1 MYKYNTCSLCLDYTY
16 RTPDHLARHSLY
28 IYSLFIYRAEADDQ
42 RKDEGEDEDGLQL
55 RGHVY
60 EDIEDWSSLP
70 ASGKSQNYHLST
82 YEMIFLSLFSSW
94 TK

>member
-1 MYKYNTCSLCLDYTY
+1 MSRLEHRIISRDSPFILSFLD
-16 RTPDHLARHSLY
+16 RV
-28 IYSLFIYRAEADDQ
+28 EADDQ

-70 ASGKSQNYHLST
+70 ASGKPQNYHLST
-82 YEMIFLSLFSSW
+82 SEMLFLRLLG
-94 TK
+94 